1 MSDLCRLAGAIG
13 LAVAACLSP
22 IAGKASDWTIV
33 SVNGTAATGQ
43 PQIALGADGTM
54 AGNTGCNSFTGS
66 ARFENAMLVVEAPLA
81 VTRMACPGDSLAGQ
95 EAAILQLLQGEIAF
109 THDPFTGAFALSRGE
124 NQLELAELAASV
136 FDIGFVTVDGLSGPL
151 NIRQAPGTDA
161 PVVTRVLPGTL
172 LRNQG
177 CEAGDNYDWCNI
189 TFLDA
194 SGTTGWAATEY
205 LRPAPA
211 TVRAQQG
218 LFDNIG
224 TLVCRGSAE
233 GEVALCDYGVA
244 RDGDHSA
251 VLVIY
256 GPDGGEH
263 VVHFADGE
271 LAYAEIAEGTAPDAQ
286 GSVRS
291 GDMIVVTLGERTYE
305 VPHSVIVRDVE

>member
-1 MSDLCRLAGAIG
+1 MSDLCRIAGAIG
-13 LAVAACLSP
+13 LAAAACLSP
-22 IAGKASDWTIV
+22 TAGRASDWTIV

-43 PQIALGADGTM
+43 PQITLGADGTI

-81 VTRMACPGDSLAGQ
+81 VTRMACPGDDLTRQ
-95 EAAILQLLQGEIAF
+95 EAAILQLLEGETAF
-109 THDPFTGAFALSRGE
+109 THDPFTGAFNLSRGE
-124 NQLELAELAASV
+124 DQMALAELAASV
-136 FDIGFVTVDGLSGPL
+136 FDIDFVTVDGLSGPL

-161 PVVTRVLPGTL
+161 PLVTRVLPGTL

-177 CEAGDNYDWCNI
+177 CEVGDTYDWCNI

-211 TVRAQQG
+211 AVRAQQG

-224 TLVCRGSAE
+224 TLDCRGSVK

-256 GPDGGEH
+256 DPDGGER
-263 VVHFADGE
+263 VVHFAEGE
-271 LAYAEIAEGTAPDAQ
+271 LAYAETAEGTASDAQ
-286 GSVRS
+286 DSELS
-291 GDMIVVTLGERTYE
+291 GDLLVVTLGQQTYE
-305 VPHSVIVRDVE
+305 VPQTVIVGNGE